1 MSVSTETTHH
11 VSLSISSPRHGHSEN
26 LWHLFQS
33 GTGAR
38 PFLPLSPP
46 DTQAP
51 LLRPELPTSRKAG
64 MQGGQVSWKE
74 QSFPSHWK
82 WSQDPLQAP
91 VLGPFGT
98 DRCQSSAYMHSGPE
112 PLTGHRQPHRRDS
125 CRPTPPAPSGSSQL
139 PALALKGPRGLPR
152 FPIRPIKQLKSVYLR
167 TPSENVQPKR
177 VFKRVSL
184 KLLPR
189 GRWSCGCVRNI
200 GSGTHDKAPPTLSP
214 TCHAALDKPL
224 WASVSSPTK
233 PKSG

>member
-1 MSVSTETTHH
+1 MSHSASLLPVMGTVRIYGTLSSQAREPDPSYPSALLTHRPRCSVLSSPPH
-11 VSLSISSPRHGHSEN
+11 GRQGCRVGRCHGKNKASQVTGNGAKILSKLQSLGPSGQTGAKALRTCTVALSLSQGTASP
-26 LWHLFQS
+26 
-33 GTGAR
+33 TGETPA
-38 PFLPLSPP
+38 
-46 DTQAP
+46 
-51 LLRPELPTSRKAG
+51 
-64 MQGGQVSWKE
+64 
-74 QSFPSHWK
+74 
-82 WSQDPLQAP
+82 DPHHQH
-91 VLGPFGT
+91 
-98 DRCQSSAYMHSGPE
+98 Q
-112 PLTGHRQPHRRDS
+112 
-125 CRPTPPAPSGSSQL
+125 PSGSSQL

-233 PKSG
+233 PKAG